1 MFKKKK
7 KNLNTSAD
15 LQLRILW
22 EQCLDV
28 SNNLNK
34 TVRTIIIKKEVIE
47 IYPNG
52 ADKDKAIKDYEFEQR
67 HLLALIGEYDDLRNQ
82 IDNLIK
88 KTKEERYTTIDW
100 HTPKTSHERIEQIY
114 KITKGM

>member
-7 KNLNTSAD
+7 KDLNTPAD
-15 LQLRILW
+15 LQLKILW
-22 EQCLDV
+22 ERHLDV
-28 SNNLNK
+28 SNNIN
-34 TVRTIIIKKEVIE
+34 TSIRNIIVKKGVIE

-52 ADKDKAIKDYEFEQR
+52 ADKDKAIKDCEFEQR

-88 KTKEERYTTIDW
+88 KTREERNTTISW
-100 HTPKTSHERIEQIY
+100 RTPKTSHERIEQIY
-114 KITKGM
+114 KIAKGM

>member
-7 KNLNTSAD
+7 DPSTPAD
-15 LQLRILW
+15 LQLQNLW
-22 EQCLDV
+22 EQHLSI
-28 SNNLNK
+28 SNYLNK
-34 TVRTIIIKKEVIE
+34 SVRKIIVKKEVIA

-52 ADKDKAIKDYEFEQR
+52 ADKEKAIKDYELEQQ

-100 HTPKTSHERIEQIY
+100 HTPQTSHERIELIY
-114 KITKGM
+114 KIAKGM